1 MDSITK
7 TRPNHYETLGLPPTA
22 SSDEIA
28 RAYARGIGMFGSR
41 TLTDVAAVSVAFET
55 LRDPQKRRA
64 YDASIGL
71 GRPAQPRIM
80 STAGRAQYIGP
91 APASFADGVLHATA
105 TMQPPKPER
114 ASEPRTASFIAASL
128 RSPVDL
134 APVEVAPAEV
144 PPELAAPVARPQPE
158 PTRPPQVV
166 AQPRFE
172 PSRAAPD
179 LRLADADEGGVQ
191 LSRTAITA
199 GALVAGVILIGAL
212 AGLEAG
218 RSEEPQPAEAA
229 VTAALPAPKPVAAS
243 VTPAPVLPRAVNE
256 RQAARTSRAPVAAA
270 RVARP
275 TAPNAQA
282 RLERFA
288 ASIQSEIA
296 PAAAELTEQASAD
309 SPAVET
315 AAAMP
320 LPNSVVARTID
331 RIGYSCGSVASTS
344 AIEGAQGAFT
354 VTCTSGQSYRAAPVR
369 GRYPFRKI
377 H

>member
-1 MDSITK
+1 
-7 TRPNHYETLGLPPTA
+7 
-22 SSDEIA
+22 
-28 RAYARGIGMFGSR
+28 
-41 TLTDVAAVSVAFET
+41 
-55 LRDPQKRRA
+55 
-64 YDASIGL
+64 
-71 GRPAQPRIM
+71 
-80 STAGRAQYIGP
+80 
-91 APASFADGVLHATA
+91 
-105 TMQPPKPER
+105 
-114 ASEPRTASFIAASL
+114 
-128 RSPVDL
+128 
-134 APVEVAPAEV
+134 
-144 PPELAAPVARPQPE
+144 
-158 PTRPPQVV
+158 VV

-256 RQAARTSRAPVAAA
+256 RQAAGTSRAPVAAA

-369 GRYPFRKI
+369 GRYHFRKI